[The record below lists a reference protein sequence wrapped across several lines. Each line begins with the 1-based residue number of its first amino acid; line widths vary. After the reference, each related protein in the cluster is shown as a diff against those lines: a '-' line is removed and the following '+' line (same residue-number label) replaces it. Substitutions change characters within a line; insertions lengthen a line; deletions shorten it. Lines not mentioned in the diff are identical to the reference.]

1 MPNFGKV
8 DRTTEAIVTLL
19 EYMSWKKWDE
29 ETAAQRFQ
37 TSIWTVRHMTRRSE
51 PRKPGR
57 ELARRIVEATGGAVN
72 YADLFEPPAILREAG

>member
-1 MPNFGKV
+1 M
-8 DRTTEAIVTLL
+8 TLL

-57 ELARRIVEATGGAVN
+57 ELARRIVEATGGRSTTPTSSNRPPSYAKQGNAGIRYSPAAVK
-72 YADLFEPPAILREAG
+72 